1 MSASE
6 ARIRAN
12 RKWNEKNLDRIGV
25 TVRKGEKAPIVEHA
39 KARGESTNAFILRA
53 IRETME
59 RDLESVAEP

>member
-12 RKWNEKNLDRIGV
+12 RKWNEKAYDRISV
-25 TVRKGEKAPIVEHA
+25 TVKKGQRSIIANHA
-39 KARGESTNAFILRA
+39 RDNGESTNAFINRA

-59 RDLESVAEP
+59 RDRSVKS